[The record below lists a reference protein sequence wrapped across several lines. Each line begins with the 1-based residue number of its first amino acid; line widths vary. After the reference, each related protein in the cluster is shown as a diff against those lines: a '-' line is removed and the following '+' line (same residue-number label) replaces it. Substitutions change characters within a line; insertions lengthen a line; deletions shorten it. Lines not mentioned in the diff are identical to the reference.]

1 MAIKQLKPLKTIQS
15 AGLATLLLA
24 SGVGIASTVQP
35 PAKASET
42 QTAQGI
48 DTQVVDP
55 SLDGIW
61 DLQWEAGGIDHHGRL
76 YLSGDR
82 GTLLVKADLP
92 RDTILVEEDIQLR
105 TREGAYILDATNA
118 TYPGTDT
125 PHDSYSPDEFEVKLS
140 RRNDILRMQNCP
152 GSNCFPVDVREVR

>member
-15 AGLATLLLA
+15 AGLAILMLA

-55 SLDGIW
+55 SLDGVW
-61 DLQWEAGGIDHHGRL
+61 DLQWEAGGIDHYGRL

-105 TREGAYILDATNA
+105 TREGAYILDAANA

-140 RRNDILRMQNCP
+140 SRNDILRMQNCP